1 MLYSIK
7 LWLLSFPFVRN
18 VLFFKYSHLDL
29 IYKTDDLNDE
39 YYKII
44 RSAQNNKEAE
54 HQIGRL
60 TNYKK
65 ILTEIKNN
73 NIQGDII
80 EFGAWRGFSLL
91 WISYLSERLGL
102 FEKKIAG
109 IDSFAG
115 LPGSE
120 GIFKRGNF
128 SDTSLKECRENIYK
142 SKDLYS
148 ITKKNIHIEKLSFSQ
163 KKEMIEWLK
172 NIGITNF
179 CFIHI
184 DCDISSSA
192 IEIFDLL
199 LEENLIGDKCYILF
213 DDYGWM
219 ESYQKTV
226 DEIINKMKINWNV
239 SVHSSTNLTKNFFF
253 NKNK

>member
-18 VLFFKYSHLDL
+18 VLYFKYSHLDL
-29 IYKTDDLNDE
+29 IYKTEDLNDE

-60 TNYKK
+60 TNYKR

-73 NIQGDII
+73 NIQGGII
-80 EFGAWRGFSLL
+80 EFGTWRGFSLL

-102 FEKKIAG
+102 FDKKIAG

-128 SDTSLKECRENIYK
+128 SDTSLQECQENIYK

-148 ITKKNIHIEKLSFSQ
+148 ITKKNIHIQKLSFSQ
-163 KKEMIEWLK
+163 NKEMIE
-172 NIGITNF
+172 
-179 CFIHI
+179 
-184 DCDISSSA
+184 SSSA

-199 LEENLIGDKCYILF
+199 LEGNLIGDKCYILF
-213 DDYGWM
+213 DDYGCM
-219 ESYQKTV
+219 DSYGKTV
-226 DEIINKMKINWNV
+226 DDLINKIKDRWDV
-239 SVHSSTNLTKNFFF
+239 SEHSQTKLTKNYML
-253 NKNK
+253 KRIV